1 MTNTP
6 DNDRHERALEK
17 AARVMVGFTEQ
28 SLGCDIGDI
37 FKGPD
42 ADGGFEH
49 HGTWKREISEI
60 IAAYLSEMDA
70 VIVPREPTDAMVEAG
85 AVARIRAIRPTV
97 ETYSAMLSAV
107 PHHFNQEGK

>member
-17 AARVMVGFTEQ
+17 AHTAYWDYSSDPEGERDMA
-28 SLGCDIGDI
+28 
-37 FKGPD
+37 K
-42 ADGGFEH
+42 A
-49 HGTWKREISEI
+49 

>member
-17 AARVMVGFTEQ
+17 AAEV
-28 SLGCDIGDI
+28 GDI
-37 FKGPD
+37 DWVSALFGSHFTSAPR
-42 ADGGFEH
+42 AIEAF
-49 HGTWKREISEI
+49 IVS
-60 IAAYLSEMDA
+60 YLSEMDA

-97 ETYSAMLSAV
+97 ETYSAMLSAA